1 MERIFED
8 EFTDLQADYIS
19 LCLEFT
25 EKKVDEI
32 YVYIYRND
40 GMRMFNA
47 FFTKN
52 GKFVSTADIAD
63 DDFVYEFLDV
73 GMDDIHKFVELCEE
87 FGKPCPNEFKLI
99 YNVNSGS
106 FDADYGYEDYSI
118 NGKTSGMEE
127 FEAWADE
134 IQAQLKN

>member
-32 YVYIYRND
+32 YVYIYRNE

-52 GKFVSTADIAD
+52 GKFVST
-63 DDFVYEFLDV
+63 
-73 GMDDIHKFVELCEE
+73 
-87 FGKPCPNEFKLI
+87 NEGFP
-99 YNVNSGS
+99 
-106 FDADYGYEDYSI
+106 
-118 NGKTSGMEE
+118 E
-127 FEAWADE
+127 FESYRRGGASL
-134 IQAQLKN
+134 IRKCIRP